1 METFFEAGDYE
12 VYQGLLTEWCRK
24 AGTEIWAWCL
34 MPNHLH
40 LIVVPSHEDGPRAA
54 LGEAHRRYTRQRLIP
69 LLRNTGKTPG
79 KLWEM
84 VVSTVIVI
92 PLRD

>member
-1 METFFEAGDYE
+1 MGPVQPVMTHICFR
-12 VYQGLLTEWCRK
+12 LLQCCATSTDK
-24 AGTEIWAWCL
+24 
-34 MPNHLH
+34 
-40 LIVVPSHEDGPRAA
+40 VF
-54 LGEAHRRYTRQRLIP
+54 Q
-69 LLRNTGKTPG
+69 LLRRHLREGLILAFSNIGKTPG